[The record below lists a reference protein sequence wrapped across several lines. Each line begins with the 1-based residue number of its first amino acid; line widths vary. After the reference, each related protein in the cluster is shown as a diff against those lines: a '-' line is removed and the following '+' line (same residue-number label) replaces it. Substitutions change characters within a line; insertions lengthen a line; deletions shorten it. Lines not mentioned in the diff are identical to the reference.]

1 MQATEITNDT
11 VTLQFTEQDRA
22 LLMLYGL
29 QYCFDKGIQVF
40 GSKSVFELAQEIV
53 AANEEAK

>member
-1 MQATEITNDT
+1 MQATKITDNT

-29 QYCFDKGIQVF
+29 QYCFDKGIMTF
-40 GSKSVFELAQEIV
+40 GDKSILELAKEII
-53 AANEEAK
+53 AADGQTS